1 MTNYTAPAF
10 SEYYTAFDTL
20 SESASGFHFNASLIQ
35 PGSTS
40 DNPARMLSSLRG
52 VNEIITVSTVISPGP
67 NLYPGP
73 NVYPG
78 ETTSGQLNDVLNR
91 FVYHVRQ
98 PIESLTTADA
108 INRKYEGQQ
117 LIVESLSLTDS
128 PVRSQGYKLRSLTET
143 LLFNDVIYRG
153 LQANRSTEEA
163 NSYAEMLTVT
173 YTAPRRATESLSTGD
188 VLSHHRINGRI
199 FIEAHVT
206 ADALLKHVMHLRRP
220 VEMHTASDA
229 VSHHTGAH
237 RALREAL
244 MASQVAGHRYNALRH
259 EVQTLTPSQT
269 IVVHHGKFRFLA
281 QTLTTNDSVGHS
293 FYHPAVYSRTV
304 SQSLTTNDSVAQVSR
319 HNHLQKIGQYL
330 TTNDSVSTRMLLP
343 VEGYVAYNLIT
354 GATTFDLPD
363 WGYILIESPGGNA
376 MYWAPLDQFS
386 FDPYREK

>member
-1 MTNYTAPAF
+1 
-10 SEYYTAFDTL
+10 
-20 SESASGFHFNASLIQ
+20 
-35 PGSTS
+35 
-40 DNPARMLSSLRG
+40 
-52 VNEIITVSTVISPGP
+52 
-67 NLYPGP
+67 
-73 NVYPG
+73 
-78 ETTSGQLNDVLNR
+78 
-91 FVYHVRQ
+91 
-98 PIESLTTADA
+98 
-108 INRKYEGQQ
+108 
-117 LIVESLSLTDS
+117 
-128 PVRSQGYKLRSLTET
+128 
-143 LLFNDVIYRG
+143 
-153 LQANRSTEEA
+153 
-163 NSYAEMLTVT
+163 
-173 YTAPRRATESLSTGD
+173 
-188 VLSHHRINGRI
+188 
-199 FIEAHVT
+199 
-206 ADALLKHVMHLRRP
+206 
-220 VEMHTASDA
+220 MHTASDA